1 MILFINACVRD
12 GSRTKRLAD
21 YLLSTMDEPVTEV
34 RLAEEEFPV
43 VDTGFLDRRER
54 LKECG
59 DYSDPLFRWGKQF
72 ASADTIVIAAPYWD
86 LSFPAVLKTYF
97 EQINVLGV
105 TFDYSDDGV
114 PRGLCKAR
122 MLYYITT
129 SGGDFAPDEFGY
141 GYVDALAKNYYGIR
155 ETKLIKATG
164 LDLLGADPEKI
175 LKKCM
180 DEIDIQGPRLRSL
193 SINSDEEKT

>member
-1 MILFINACVRD
+1 MVLFINACVRD

-21 YLLSTMDEPVTEV
+21 YLLSMLDEPVTEV
-34 RLAEEEFPV
+34 RLVDEEFPTV
-43 VDTGFLDRRER
+43 NMCFLDKRDQ

-59 DYSDPLFRWGKQF
+59 DYSDPIFRWGKQF

-105 TFDYSDDGV
+105 TFDYSEDGV
-114 PRGLCKAR
+114 PRGLCKAKK
-122 MLYYITT
+122 LYYITT

-141 GYVDALAKNYYGIR
+141 GYVDALAKNYYGIQ

-164 LDLLGADPEKI
+164 LDLVGADPEVI

-180 DEIDIQGPRLRSL
+180 DDIAP
-193 SINSDEEKT
+193 

>member
-1 MILFINACVRD
+1 
-12 GSRTKRLAD
+12 
-21 YLLSTMDEPVTEV
+21 
-34 RLAEEEFPV
+34 
-43 VDTGFLDRRER
+43 
-54 LKECG
+54 
-59 DYSDPLFRWGKQF
+59 
-72 ASADTIVIAAPYWD
+72 PYWD

-114 PRGLCKAR
+114 PSGLCKAKK
-122 MLYYITT
+122 LYYITT

-141 GYVDALAKNYYGIR
+141 GYVDALAKNYYGIQ

-164 LDLLGADPEKI
+164 LDLVGADPEKI

-180 DEIDIQGPRLRSL
+180 DGITP
-193 SINSDEEKT
+193 